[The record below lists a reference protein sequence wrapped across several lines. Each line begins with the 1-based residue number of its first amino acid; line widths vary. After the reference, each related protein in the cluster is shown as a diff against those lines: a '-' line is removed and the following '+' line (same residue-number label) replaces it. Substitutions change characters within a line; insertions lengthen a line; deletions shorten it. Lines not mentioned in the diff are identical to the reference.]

1 MRFILLINGS
11 DASWR
16 NDPPE
21 VQERVIA
28 GHQALTADLQAA
40 GKYLGGGGL
49 DDWRNAR
56 YVHRDADDNVT
67 VLDGPFV
74 ESKEHT
80 GGYYEVDAESYDEA
94 VEWAKRIPGSVAATI
109 EVRAV
114 YRG

>member
-11 DASWR
+11 DDSWR

-56 YVHRDADDNVT
+56 
-67 VLDGPFV
+67 
-74 ESKEHT
+74 
-80 GGYYEVDAESYDEA
+80 
-94 VEWAKRIPGSVAATI
+94 
-109 EVRAV
+109 
-114 YRG
+114 